1 MIKFLFD
8 RFDKLNRTLD
18 NKIAEISVKQS
29 RITFDFED
37 QSVLSM
43 SDLRKINE
51 SSGAFLVSEI
61 ATFQDRLFVIFDELE
76 KGDYE
81 PEFEKPLGCIY
92 SFIFTL
98 RDHLCTCPML
108 EFQIAENYLKIYID
122 VPNVYVQNL
131 TKIEEIMQARGTIES
146 NGQRNY
152 LLYVKD
158 W

>member
-8 RFDKLNRTLD
+8 RFDKLNQVLE

-37 QSVLSM
+37 QSILPM
-43 SDLRKINE
+43 SDLKKINE
-51 SSGAFLVSEI
+51 SSGAFSVSEV
-61 ATFQDRLFVIFDELE
+61 AAFQDRLFVIFDELDE
-76 KGDYE
+76 GDYE

-98 RDHLCTCPML
+98 REKLCTCPML
-108 EFQIAENYLKIYID
+108 EFQIAKNYIKIYID

-131 TKIEEIMQARGTIES
+131 AEIEEIMHAKGTVES

-152 LLYVKD
+152 LLYVRD